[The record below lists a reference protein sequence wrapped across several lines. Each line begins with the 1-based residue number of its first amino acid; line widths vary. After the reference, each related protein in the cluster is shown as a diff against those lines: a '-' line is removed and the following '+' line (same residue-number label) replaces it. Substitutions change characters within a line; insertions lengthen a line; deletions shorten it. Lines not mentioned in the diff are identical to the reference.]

1 SGNTISGNFHFGVVL
16 GSQDFTP
23 QFTTVTNNKIGT
35 NVAGSVQ
42 IPNHTGGV
50 NVTFQ
55 AGNNTVG
62 GTHAADG
69 NIISSNGIG
78 PAGPGILISG
88 QGNNTLVQNNLIGPN
103 NLGAGPPVDLVAPPP
118 QTSNKGGGVSIQGT
132 AFSNKIITN
141 FIAFNNDGSGVSGI
155 TDNSSGNFNQFSQ
168 NQIFLNPQGNP
179 PTDAQIIDS
188 AGQQGMLNAQVTT
201 TLTSLIRV
209 TQATTVTSNGQ
220 TTVTGTAN
228 FLTNGVTANINGA
241 TIEVFASQRGS
252 TSAQNLGEAQVFI
265 GSVGGTSFTVDP
277 NDATGQTLDW
287 SLVTQVPAPFF
298 NPVQTPTLFITATI
312 TTGDLSTSPLS
323 IGVVSAFLTGG
334 GGGGSCAVTA
344 NPTSITFNNATVG
357 ATVSQTVVVT
367 TTGPARRHTTPPP
380 LPPTSTPL

>member
-103 NLGAGPPVDLVAPPP
+103 NLGSGPPVDLVAPPP
-118 QTSNKGGGVSIQGT
+118 QTSNKGGGVLIQDQ
-132 AFSNKIITN
+132 AFSNKLITN
-141 FIAFNNDGSGVSGI
+141 FIAFNNDGSGTSGI
-155 TDNSSGNFNQFSQ
+155 TDNSSGNFNLFSQ
-168 NQIFLNPQGNP
+168 NQIFLNPQGTT

-188 AGQQGMLNAQVTT
+188 RAGQTGMANGQVSTI
-201 TLTSLIRV
+201 LTSLIRV

-228 FLTNGVTANINGA
+228 FLANGVTANINGA

-252 TSAQNLGEAQVFI
+252 TSVQSLGEAQVFI
-265 GSVGGTSFTVDP
+265 GSVAGTSFTVDP
-277 NDATGQTLDW
+277 N
-287 SLVTQVPAPFF
+287 
-298 NPVQTPTLFITATI
+298 
-312 TTGDLSTSPLS
+312 
-323 IGVVSAFLTGG
+323 
-334 GGGGSCAVTA
+334 
-344 NPTSITFNNATVG
+344 
-357 ATVSQTVVVT
+357 
-367 TTGPARRHTTPPP
+367 
-380 LPPTSTPL
+380 